1 MTPRWTQANHRVDS
15 VRGCV
20 ALERGPQ
27 VYCVEQVDLPEQIR
41 LDDVVVDP
49 TQPPLESDGGLRI
62 AVTPRREV
70 GPLYGAP
77 STAPTG
83 EPVTVRAIP
92 FHTWGNRASGAMRV
106 WLPSA

>member
-27 VYCVEQVDLPEQIR
+27 VYCVEQVDLPDGVR

-49 TQPPLESDGGLRI
+49 TAPPIESGDGLEI
-62 AVTPRREV
+62 AVIPRSEV
-70 GPLYGAP
+70 GPLYGVPAPAP
-77 STAPTG
+77 SG
-83 EPVTVRAIP
+83 DPVTVCAIP

-106 WLPSA
+106 WLPAS